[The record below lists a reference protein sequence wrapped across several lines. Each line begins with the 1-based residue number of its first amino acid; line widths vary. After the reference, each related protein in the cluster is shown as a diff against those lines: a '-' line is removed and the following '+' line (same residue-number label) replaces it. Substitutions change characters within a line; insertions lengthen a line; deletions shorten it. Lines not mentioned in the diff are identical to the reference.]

1 MAMPREQ
8 EEAARDPSADQR
20 TSNELVRLIRKL
32 RWIGMDEEAQPLVE
46 ELVRRGT
53 ASAVTVITPS
63 RETD

>member
-8 EEAARDPSADQR
+8 KEEAVRNSADQR

-32 RWIGMDEEAQPLVE
+32 RWMGMEEQAEPLMDELM
-46 ELVRRGT
+46 RRGT
-53 ASAVTVITPS
+53 TDAVSVITPS